1 MIKALS
7 ITEGRLAPADPDV
20 AQVLVYINPDE
31 SERQGLVGRY
41 NIDEHNVISALD
53 PDEVSRLE
61 IEPDHVALIYK
72 RPKNYSTEDEF
83 FFRIAS
89 TGLFLRKDK
98 LIIVVSEDISL
109 FDGRQFARIASLADL
124 TLKLLYRTIFH
135 FIEHLRVINT
145 VSASLEQQINTSM
158 QNRYLLNLFTLEKSL
173 VYYLNA
179 INGNRKLIELLTR
192 NAVKL
197 DLNADQLEFLD
208 DIRIENDQCYQQAE
222 VYSNILASMM
232 DARASIVSNNLNW
245 LMKTLNI
252 ITIGIMVPT
261 LVVSVFS
268 MNVEIPLEH
277 HPLAFWVIVG
287 MATGGMLL
295 VVLLWWWRKW

>member
-1 MIKALS
+1 MIKALT
-7 ITEGRLAPADPDV
+7 ITEGRLIACEVEA
-20 AQVLVYINPDE
+20 AQVLVYVNPDE
-31 SERQGLVGRY
+31 ALRQEIAQRF
-41 NIDEHNVISALD
+41 NIDEHNIVSALD

-61 IEPDHVALIYK
+61 IEPDHLALIYK

-83 FFRIAS
+83 FFRVAS
-89 TGLFLRKDK
+89 TGLFLRKDR
-98 LIIVVSEDISL
+98 LILVVNEDISL
-109 FDGRQFARIASLADL
+109 FDGRQFARIASLNDL
-124 TLKLLYRTIFH
+124 VLKLLHRTIFH
-135 FIEHLRVINT
+135 FIEHLRVINS

-179 INGNRKLIELLTR
+179 INGNRKVIELLTR
-192 NAVKL
+192 NAPKL
-197 DLNADQLEFLD
+197 ELTADNVDFLD

-252 ITIGIMVPT
+252 ITIAIMVPT

-268 MNVEIPLEH
+268 MNVHIPLQEFSW
-277 HPLAFWVIVG
+277 AFWAIIGMSIVSMSLVVG
-287 MATGGMLL
+287 M
-295 VVLLWWWRKW
+295 WWWRKW

>member
-1 MIKALS
+1 MMKSLAIA
-7 ITEGRLAPADPDV
+7 EGRLIAVDPSA
-20 AQVLVYINPDE
+20 AQVLVYVNPDE
-31 SERQGLVGRY
+31 EQRRQLCGEY

-53 PDEVSRLE
+53 PDEVSRME
-61 IEPDHVALIYK
+61 VEPDHVALIYK

-83 FFRIAS
+83 FFRVAS

-98 LIIVVSEDISL
+98 LIVVVSEDVQL
-109 FDGRQFARIASLADL
+109 FDGRQFARLSTLSDL
-124 TLKLLYRTIFH
+124 MLKLLHRTIFH

-145 VSASLEQQINTSM
+145 VSASLEQHINTSM

-179 INGNRKLIELLTR
+179 INGNRKLIELLHR
-192 NAVKL
+192 NAAKL
-197 DLNADQLEFLD
+197 ELSADQLEFLD

-268 MNVEIPLEH
+268 MNVAIPLEA
-277 HPLAFWVIVG
+277 HPLAFWIIVA
-287 MATGGMLL
+287 MATVSMAL
-295 VVLLWWWRKW
+295 VVVIWWWRKW

>member
-179 INGNRKLIELLTR
+179 ISGNRKVIDLLHRSAAKLELT
-192 NAVKL
+192 
-197 DLNADQLEFLD
+197 ADNIDFLD